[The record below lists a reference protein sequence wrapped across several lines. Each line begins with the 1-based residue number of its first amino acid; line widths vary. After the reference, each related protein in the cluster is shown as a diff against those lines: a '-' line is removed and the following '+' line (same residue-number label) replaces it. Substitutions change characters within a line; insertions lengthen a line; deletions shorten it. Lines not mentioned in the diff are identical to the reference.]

1 MQYADRLKRLGT
13 ETAFEVLSRINQFPE
28 ERKKNVISF
37 AIGEPD
43 FNTPE
48 HIKRAGIKAIE
59 ENYTHYTV
67 SAGIPE
73 LREAVA
79 KFVAE

>member
-48 HIKRAGIKAIE
+48 HIQNISRE
-59 ENYTHYTV
+59 Q
-67 SAGIPE
+67 E
-73 LREAVA
+73 LKQLKKIILITRFQQE
-79 KFVAE
+79 FQS